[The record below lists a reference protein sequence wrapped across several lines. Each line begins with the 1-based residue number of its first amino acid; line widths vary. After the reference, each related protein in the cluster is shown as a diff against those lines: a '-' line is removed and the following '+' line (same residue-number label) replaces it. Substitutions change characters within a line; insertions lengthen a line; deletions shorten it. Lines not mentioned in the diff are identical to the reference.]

1 MVTLKVIG
9 LIRYQALKLFLKG
22 VPHTLNRW
30 PHLSRNAMNLVPASL
45 VSKRWDQTLSD
56 LEYGVLHFVAP
67 NGDVRTHTGRRPG
80 PEAHFAIYE
89 WEVLRRAAVG
99 GDIALGEDYIDG
111 AWDTDD
117 LQALFALFLLNIEQL
132 DGYAHG
138 SLINRLG
145 FVLQNSLLRRN
156 SVRGSSRN
164 IRAHYDVGNDFYR
177 LWLDDTMTYSSAL
190 YATAQLSLEEA
201 QRRKYGRILSLFNK
215 PRASVLEIGCGWGGF
230 AEQAVA
236 ASHDVTALTIS
247 PSQHRFASK
256 RLGKAAD
263 IRLED
268 YRKSRGLYD
277 MIVSIE
283 MFEAVGEHYWPRFF
297 ETVSQRLRRG
307 GRAII
312 QTITIRDELFEG
324 YRTRSDF
331 IRHHVF
337 PGGMLPSFR
346 RFREEAEHAGLK
358 ALSVFSF
365 GQDYAETLRQWTARL
380 EVRQADVKALGY
392 GEAFLRNWKFYF
404 GICAASFAVERT
416 NVVQIELAHG

>member
-1 MVTLKVIG
+1 
-9 LIRYQALKLFLKG
+9 
-22 VPHTLNRW
+22 
-30 PHLSRNAMNLVPASL
+30 MNLVPASL
-45 VSKRWDQTLSD
+45 VSKRWNATLSG
-56 LEYGVLHFVAP
+56 LEYGVLHFMTP
-67 NGDVRTHTGRRPG
+67 DGDVRTYKGRRPG
-80 PEAHFAIYE
+80 PEGHFAIHE
-89 WEVLRRAAVG
+89 WDVLRRAAAG

-117 LQALFALFLLNIEQL
+117 VETLFALFLTNIEQL

-138 SLINRLG
+138 NLINRLG

-156 SVRGSSRN
+156 SIRGSSQN
-164 IRAHYDVGNDFYR
+164 IRAHYDVGNDFYQ

-190 YATAQLSLEEA
+190 YGADRLSLEDA
-201 QRRKYGRILSLFNK
+201 QRRKYGRILNLFNK

-230 AEQAVA
+230 AEQAA
-236 ASHDVTALTIS
+236 GACHDVTALTIS
-247 PSQHRFASK
+247 PSQHRFATE
-256 RLGKAAD
+256 RLGSAAD

-283 MFEAVGEHYWPRFF
+283 MFEAVGEHYWSGFF
-297 ETVSQRLRRG
+297 QSVSEQLRRG

-337 PGGMLPSFR
+337 PGGMLPCVR
-346 RFREEAEHAGLK
+346 RFREEAERAGLK
-358 ALSVFSF
+358 ALNVFSF

-380 EVRQADVKALGY
+380 EARQADVKALGY
-392 GEAFLRNWKFYF
+392 SEAFLRNWKFYL

-416 NVVQIELAHG
+416 NVVQIDLAHG